1 MESFKQRKLL
11 CIGGSTKCGTTT
23 LFDLLNQL
31 DEIDG
36 AVRKETRYFMSEGYP
51 LNRSYFYEE
60 GSKDYSNFF
69 KGKNTSSVLLDGTP
83 DYMYNEEALL
93 RIRKEF
99 ESSYFV
105 IVVRNPIDRF
115 LSWFN
120 FAKQIGQLN
129 KDTLLE
135 EFIEAQLPVV
145 DISKPQIKNVLAQ
158 GRYSDFISR
167 VEDIFNN
174 DVLVISFDELKSNP
188 KSVIAKIGDLIG
200 ESLDVEKINYR
211 VSNKTVNI
219 KNQTVHNAYLKVRL
233 FFNSRTA
240 FFPAVHRVGRKIR
253 LLIDKIMF
261 SLNADE
267 KKLERLDEKTLGYLN
282 EYYRYDPTACAYHKH
297 GYFL

>member
-267 KKLERLDEKTLGYLN
+267 KKLERLD
-282 EYYRYDPTACAYHKH
+282 
-297 GYFL
+297 